1 MTSAARPRARTRALT
16 GTFAAFSLSFGMIM
30 TSGATPANAATWPS
44 ANGSQPVSSTISV
57 SGTRDGGMV
66 RYYGSGACA
75 ATGRRR
81 ARTRSSSS
89 R

>member
-66 RYYGSGACA
+66 RYYGSGALA
-75 ATGRRR
+75 A
-81 ARTRSSSS
+81 
-89 R
+89 